1 MFDNLYLP
9 LFLMDRKEKLDMVVQ
24 QIIENGTYSIIE
36 DFSPAELDYIREEVN
51 KRCQMHKRIR

>member
-36 DFSPAELDYIREEVN
+36 DFSPVELDYIREEVN

>member
-9 LFLMDRKEKLDMVVQ
+9 LFLMDRKEKLDMIVQ

-51 KRCQMHKRIR
+51 KRCQMK

>member
-9 LFLMDRKEKLDMVVQ
+9 LFLMDRKEKLDMVIQ
-24 QIIENGTYSIIE
+24 QIIENSTYSIIE

-51 KRCQMHKRIR
+51 KRCQMK